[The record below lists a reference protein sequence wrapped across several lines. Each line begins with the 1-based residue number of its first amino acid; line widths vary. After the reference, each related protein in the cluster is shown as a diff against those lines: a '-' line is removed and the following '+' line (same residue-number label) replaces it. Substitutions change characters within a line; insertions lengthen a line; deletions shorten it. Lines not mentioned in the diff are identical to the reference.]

1 MTRKRRVPM
10 AEKKRVV
17 AGGNPVMSGTR
28 KVAPNIATTCC
39 APIPM
44 VRGQLSRSPGATTS
58 PGPTRTPSPCTVQIA
73 MVNPSPRWIPPRRLP
88 PVDRA
93 PGAFPHGILD
103 RVSDDQ
109 WQAPGRETSA
119 GRTPPA
125 APDGPAPHPPPPAR
139 YAPAP
144 GPAAPGHNPYAT
156 PAPEAAPAPGS
167 WVHAFGATE
176 EHRAQVL
183 GGTGYTTPA
192 YRNDSVAV
200 TAMVLGILG
209 VVLPG
214 VCLLAIAFGH
224 AA

>member
-1 MTRKRRVPM
+1 M
-10 AEKKRVV
+10 
-17 AGGNPVMSGTR
+17 
-28 KVAPNIATTCC
+28 
-39 APIPM
+39 
-44 VRGQLSRSPGATTS
+44 
-58 PGPTRTPSPCTVQIA
+58 
-73 MVNPSPRWIPPRRLP
+73 
-88 PVDRA
+88 DRA

-224 AA
+224 AALRRLRSSYEGGRGLAVAGLATGYAMTAIWLGVLLLILLARAGV